1 MVVFTFF
8 LQTGNALF
16 GEIWSI
22 KSELSA
28 QAEILGVLIAL
39 AKIPDREG
47 SISSSSFY
55 GQLPENES
63 HVLALCT

>member
-39 AKIPDREG
+39 AKIPEREG

-55 GQLPENES
+55 GQLPEN
-63 HVLALCT
+63 

>member
-39 AKIPDREG
+39 AKIPECEG

-55 GQLPENES
+55 GQLPEN
-63 HVLALCT
+63 